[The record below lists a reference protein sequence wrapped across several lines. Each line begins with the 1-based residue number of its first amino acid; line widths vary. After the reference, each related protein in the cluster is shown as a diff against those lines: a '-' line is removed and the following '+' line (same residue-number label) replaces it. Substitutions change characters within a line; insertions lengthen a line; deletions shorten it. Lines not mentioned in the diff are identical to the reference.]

1 MHQNTMSA
9 QLDIEFEKEVK
20 SGKKV
25 FEAILTEL
33 GLDSLNRTLREIDS
47 SVFLYVKKR
56 TSSFELLKELKHIEQ
71 GMQHKN
77 RKSPFQSFYL

>member
-1 MHQNTMSA
+1 MHQKTMSA

-20 SGKKV
+20 NGKKI

-71 GMQHKN
+71 GMQYKN
-77 RKSPFQSFYL
+77 GKSPF